1 MTDELQGALNATGGE
16 QPAKKKARKK
26 PASPATAPV
35 DGAAVDAA
43 AEVAAPGEG
52 ARRTASS
59 LGANANP
66 ITLDDTYS
74 GLREDNRVVMR
85 HTIALNIESFRAAPD
100 NFAARPTRTYAPLP
114 EVSAPFFSVIVPNY
128 NGVRHLPTVLAALH
142 NQTFHD
148 FEIIVIDDA
157 SNDASVAL
165 VERDYPD
172 ARVLVNRANLGFVR
186 SCNVA
191 ADAARGRYLVLLN
204 SDTEPEPGWLA
215 ALAHAVVANPDAA
228 IIASKL
234 LLFDRRSTLHTTGDL
249 LGVDGVARNRG
260 VWEEDRGQYDDAATA
275 IFSGC
280 GGASAY
286 RREVWQA
293 LGGFDEDFWMYLE
306 DVDYGFRARLLGYT
320 AVFAPAARVYHQ
332 LSASGG
338 DTLASF
344 YVGRNTIWLIAK
356 NMPRSLL
363 LRHWR
368 AILRAQVKVAGD
380 ALAHWQG
387 EAARARLRGQFAGL
401 LGLPAQLAKR
411 RTIQPHRQVEDR
423 EIARALVEVT

>member
-1 MTDELQGALNATGGE
+1 MTDELKRVADNGA
-16 QPAKKKARKK
+16 PAKKKPRKK
-26 PASPATAPV
+26 STQEQQEQV
-35 DGAAVDAA
+35 DQQRSD
-43 AEVAAPGEG
+43 E
-52 ARRTASS
+52 SS
-59 LGANANP
+59 SHGVNANP
-66 ITLDDTYS
+66 ITLDETYS

-85 HTIALNIESFRAAPD
+85 HTIALNIESFRAAPQ

-114 EVSAPFFSVIVPNY
+114 EVAAPFFSVIVPSF

-142 NQTFHD
+142 HQTFRD

-157 SNDASVAL
+157 SSDASVAL
-165 VERDYPD
+165 VERDYP
-172 ARVLVNRANLGFVR
+172 AVRLLVNRENLGFVR

-215 ALAHAVVANPDAA
+215 ALARTIVANPDAA

-234 LLFDRRSTLHTTGDL
+234 LLFDRRTTLHTTGDL
-249 LGVDGVARNRG
+249 LGIDGVPRNRG
-260 VWEEDRGQYDDAATA
+260 VWEEDRGQYDAATA

-286 RREVWQA
+286 RRDVWQA

-306 DVDYGFRARLLGYT
+306 DVDFGFRARLSGCS
-320 AVFAPAARVYHQ
+320 AVFAPDARVYHQ

-344 YVGRNTIWLIAK
+344 YVGRNTLWLIAK

-363 LRHWR
+363 RRHWR
-368 AILRAQVKVAGD
+368 AILNAQVKITLD

-387 EAARARLRGQFAGL
+387 EAARARLRGQVAGL

-411 RTIQPHRQVEDR
+411 RAIQPHRQVEDA
-423 EIARALVEVT
+423 EIARALVEL

>member
-1 MTDELQGALNATGGE
+1 LTDELQGALNAADGGE
-16 QPAKKKARKK
+16 QPAKKKARRK
-26 PASPATAPV
+26 PAPAA
-35 DGAAVDAA
+35 
-43 AEVAAPGEG
+43 GETPQR
-52 ARRTASS
+52 AASS

-100 NFAARPTRTYAPLP
+100 NFTARPARTYAPLP
-114 EVSAPFFSVIVPNY
+114 EVAAPFFSVIVPNY

-142 NQTFHD
+142 NQTFRD
-148 FEIIVIDDA
+148 FEIVVIDDA
-157 SNDASVAL
+157 SSDSSVAL
-165 VERDYPD
+165 VERDYPGV
-172 ARVLVNRANLGFVR
+172 RLLVNRANLGFVR

-191 ADAARGRYLVLLN
+191 ADAAHGRYLVLLN

-215 ALAHAVVANPDAA
+215 ALAHAIVAHPEAA
-228 IIASKL
+228 VIASKL

-260 VWEEDRGQYDDAATA
+260 VWEEDRGQYDAAAA

-286 RREVWQA
+286 RRDVWQA

-306 DVDYGFRARLLGYT
+306 DVDFGFRARLLGYT

-380 ALAHWQG
+380 ALAHWRG
-387 EAARARLRGQFAGL
+387 EAARARLGGQVAGL

-411 RTIQPHRQVEDR
+411 RVIQPHRQVEDR
-423 EIARALVEVT
+423 EIARALVEVTG